1 MICVLWIKLF
11 RDGKHFVPLENNKLN
26 IHCHSECDISISKLL
41 GFETFPFF
49 LMVSVSVSK
58 NFGIEKSI
66 GIGFGKFWFQKKYRY
81 RFRKKLVSKKV
92 SDSVSKNSGIE
103 KSIGIGIGKHLVSK
117 KVSDSV
123 STKIGIGKSFGFG
136 FVQILGFATHWLLV
150 AKVGGIRG
158 SSWSSW
164 CWKEQGKKLLI
175 SASANLQWVSV
186 RHLLVKVIHRPKE
199 ELSQLTRQVAKA
211 SNWWLVQRP
220 TLLGG
225 DIIKRPFENPKGL
238 NIVFFLVLT
247 ALPQPG
253 W

>member
-1 MICVLWIKLF
+1 MVL
-11 RDGKHFVPLENNKLN
+11 E
-26 IHCHSECDISISKLL
+26 
-41 GFETFPFF
+41 
-49 LMVSVSVSK
+49 
-58 NFGIEKSI
+58 
-66 GIGFGKFWFQKKYRY
+66 
-81 RFRKKLVSKKV
+81 
-92 SDSVSKNSGIE
+92 
-103 KSIGIGIGKHLVSK
+103 
-117 KVSDSV
+117 
-123 STKIGIGKSFGFG
+123 KSFGFG

-220 TLLGG
+220 TLLWRKYHQKTIWTPKRFKHCIFSGFDCPTSARLEGRWRIAIEKVIASKSGLGMLWLLGG
-225 DIIKRPFENPKGL
+225 ETTAKGDNSSSIWGRFYRIL
-238 NIVFFLVLT
+238 IRSLDMIND
-247 ALPQPG
+247 
-253 W
+253 